1 MAGVTLGS
9 TRVLQLDGGGQ
20 QVQGQP
26 SPSQAT
32 MRGCFSPPS
41 LNFLI
46 RKREPLHSWMTAR
59 PLRRPCSCLAE
70 LPGRR
75 SAWQPR
81 PFCHLGFNLPWPL
94 AKPGEGSI
102 YHFGCGPASPK
113 GSG

>member
-1 MAGVTLGS
+1 MGAGSESKASHL
-9 TRVLQLDGGGQ
+9 
-20 QVQGQP
+20 P
-26 SPSQAT
+26 SRP
-32 MRGCFSPPS
+32 RWGCFSPLS

-46 RKREPLHSWMTAR
+46 DKREAQHYWMTAR

-75 SAWQPR
+75 SAWQPS
-81 PFCHLGFNLPWPL
+81 PFRHPGFNLLWPL

-102 YHFGCGPASPK
+102 YHFGCGPASPR